1 VQTLVLLRAMQAL
14 PRLCAA
20 GWSQRAR
27 RSAAAGRAPE
37 RAREHSRGRPRAR
50 AAARRFTFYITLNRL
65 QQGDAVQWA
74 ALLRG
79 TPGRQAGLLY
89 WLYGSA
95 DQPANLEVS
104 EPDSSFTLRQHLLTP
119 EQVAAVRALALDLYP
134 APTRHKLHAA
144 AAPADAG
151 AGGRGAR
158 PSPKP
163 ITCAHRTAASRCGS
177 TC

>member
-1 VQTLVLLRAMQAL
+1 M
-14 PRLCAA
+14 
-20 GWSQRAR
+20 
-27 RSAAAGRAPE
+27 
-37 RAREHSRGRPRAR
+37 
-50 AAARRFTFYITLNRL
+50 
-65 QQGDAVQWA
+65 QWA